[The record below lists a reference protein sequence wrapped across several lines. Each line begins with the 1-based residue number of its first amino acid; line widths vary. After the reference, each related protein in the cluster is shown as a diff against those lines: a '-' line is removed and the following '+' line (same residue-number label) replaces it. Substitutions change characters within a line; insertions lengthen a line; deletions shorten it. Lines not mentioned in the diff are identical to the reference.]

1 MIYKVLTLD
10 EWQLA
15 KELGKIFTDKDK
27 EDGFIHLSTARQL
40 GATLSMY
47 FRNSEQV
54 MLLKINHN
62 KVKKDLRLEPTPA
75 SSSRKG
81 FFYHIYGDLLLED
94 ISNEWVLERC
104 SFNIPDAILIEAEN
118 DSVLL

>member
-1 MIYKVLTLD
+1 
-10 EWQLA
+10 
-15 KELGKIFTDKDK
+15 
-27 EDGFIHLSTARQL
+27 
-40 GATLSMY
+40 MY
-47 FRNSEQV
+47 FRSSEQV

-62 KVKKDLRLEPTPA
+62 KVEKTLKLEPTSA

-94 ISNEWVLERC
+94 VSNEWVLERN

-118 DSVLL
+118 DNALL

>member
-15 KELGKIFTDKDK
+15 KELGKIVTDIDQ
-27 EDGFIHLSTARQL
+27 EDGFIHLSTSRQL

-47 FRNSEQV
+47 FRSSEQV

-62 KVKKDLRLEPTPA
+62 KVEKTLKLEPTST

-94 ISNEWVLERC
+94 VSNEWVLERN
-104 SFNIPDAILIEAEN
+104 SFNIPDAILLEAEN
-118 DSVLL
+118 DNVLL

>member
-15 KELGKIFTDKDK
+15 KELGKIVTDIDK
-27 EDGFIHLSTARQL
+27 EDGFIHLSTSRQL

-47 FRNSEQV
+47 FRSSEQV

-62 KVKKDLRLEPTPA
+62 KVEKNLKLEPTSA

-94 ISNEWVLERC
+94 VSNEWVLERN

-118 DSVLL
+118 DNALL

>member
-15 KELGKIFTDKDK
+15 KELGKIVTDIDQV
-27 EDGFIHLSTARQL
+27 DGFIHLSTSRQL

-47 FRNSEQV
+47 FRSSEQV

-62 KVKKDLRLEPTPA
+62 KVEKKIDQN
-75 SSSRKG
+75 G
-81 FFYHIYGDLLLED
+81 
-94 ISNEWVLERC
+94 ISELFKN
-104 SFNIPDAILIEAEN
+104 FKI
-118 DSVLL
+118 

>member
-1 MIYKVLTLD
+1 MIYKVLNIY

-15 KELGKIFTDKDK
+15 KELGKIVTDIDK

-62 KVKKDLRLEPTPA
+62 KVEKDLRLEPTPT